1 MLSPELCPGGRLC
14 TCWGEEGQ
22 PCTSP
27 SAQGSCA
34 PCSLPLHPLAT
45 AALPKTQHSQ
55 GGMKSKSSRG
65 STGICGGAKHL
76 SFRGEQYHAVPAFL
90 LQLEHRRGDASMHAI
105 AQRWNLFP
113 SHLLLLQLLP
123 PKGAESM
130 PLVRGAVSGL
140 LAAAGQGRRPL
151 VSFKYCSSCVLQS
164 VSHADRTVSMSHTE
178 IMPLAYRNM
187 YSQPCSPPLSAL
199 LSSPLFS
206 GMCQNVCEV
215 QWFGVEV

>member
-14 TCWGEEGQ
+14 TCWEEEGQ

-55 GGMKSKSSRG
+55 GGMRSKSSRG

-76 SFRGEQYHAVPAFL
+76 SFRGEQHHAVPAFL
-90 LQLEHRRGDASMHAI
+90 LQLEHRCGDASTHVI

-113 SHLLLLQLLP
+113 SHFLLLQLLP

-199 LSSPLFS
+199 LSSLLRYMS
-206 GMCQNVCEV
+206 ERV
-215 QWFGVEV
+215 